1 MSEILNK
8 LQPNRT
14 MQLRGFDAFG
24 AAAAL
29 HSATANSFT
38 VSGVFRDSADFAVL
52 VLYDADNFY
61 EHASLKHLP
70 DFDFSQ
76 LTLSFDVKYT
86 GLRPLDSPRYA
97 TIDWPYLDVIR
108 EDNTTARIRLS
119 EQATLA
125 SGNYTKAAAAFTIV
139 DDGLKQYDRVT
150 LWYMN
155 FAFDFLVPPVECAY
169 AFLGAGAGTVHRI
182 TVNGVDYTHTE
193 TASDT
198 NTSIAEALRDLVNAG
213 PLLQASTGP
222 ANQVNLRV
230 KTDTGAAIAVSSSAS
245 AHEYT
250 LYAVGKQTVA
260 ANLANQINSV
270 DWNGLAITLPLE
282 ATASNGVLTVKC
294 AKPGI
299 DGNAIT
305 MYSVAKT
312 ASLRAESV
320 LAPFEANCWHA
331 PFTGGSS
338 DVTWTV
344 NLNFAALGVPAIRQM
359 WLTFAPPLP
368 DGAALASTEW
378 KAEFTNWTVTGPQTQ
393 RQLKVAGPDSVRVE
407 ENSPWCKYNGNW
419 SQFVGF
425 YSGGFCQ
432 RSTTQGDSVEI
443 FYSANTVHDL
453 YIGATLY
460 ADRARIG
467 VRLDGDTRS
476 LHNFA
481 VSAEAPIYAR
491 RKLRSNVAPGRHS
504 VVIDLDNAAIFD
516 FDFLE
521 AAVPSDVPAPL
532 PPRNHASPA
541 LDYSTDHTYKLPPSR
556 IHWIFDQLGFTA
568 PMNEYLGVF
577 WWNERVRVGG
587 NIPSAT
593 ITLNGSFAAGD
604 QIIVDIGGSPAGKT
618 VFPHENLHVIAKH
631 LAAFINENLV
641 GVWASHNT
649 NSVTVTARS
658 PQAAY
663 AFPITV
669 DVQSATGSATL
680 TGSLSGGQMGT
691 WTIDSAATNP
701 LNRAARDWHAD
712 FFAQAATRNRELV
725 IACSMELVNPP
736 SGFAAVYPDG
746 QPVVTDVGFASLKS
760 THCTFNTAM
769 REFQKK
775 VYLSL
780 ANLQATAGLTPAV
793 QFGEF
798 LWWFFTNERPNN
810 PNGGM
815 GFYDAET
822 VADANTLLGRPLH
835 VFRKPTDSP
844 LVNAGADAIFLRNK
858 LRDHIAA
865 LRAHVLAAHA
875 NAKFE
880 LLYPYDVNHPVP
892 AGVHSLGGA
901 LNRFVNFPAEYE
913 SKATSG
919 LDTIK
924 MEALDFG
931 AWTRSLD
938 LSRTAIEFPLVL
950 GWPKDSVRYL
960 VPVFRGGG
968 AWEKEY
974 LEAKGQGIP
983 VINFWA
989 HDHVNLY
996 NLNCKEPTPQTSLQ
1010 VA

>member
-1 MSEILNK
+1 MPEILTK

-61 EHASLKHLP
+61 EHASLKYLP

-76 LTLSFDVKYT
+76 LNLSFDVKYT
-86 GLRPLDSPRYA
+86 GLRPIDSPRYA

-108 EDNTTARIRLS
+108 EDNSTARIRLS
-119 EQATLA
+119 DHATLA
-125 SGNYTKAAAAFTIV
+125 SGNYTKAFTAFTIV
-139 DDGLKQYDRVT
+139 DNKLKQYDRVT

-155 FAFDFLVPPVECAY
+155 FAFDYLVPQVECAY
-169 AFLGAGAGTVHRI
+169 AFVGAGTGTVHRI

-193 TASDT
+193 TATDT
-198 NTSIAEALRDLVNAG
+198 NTSIAEALRDLVNAS
-213 PLLQASTGP
+213 PLLLANTEP

-230 KTDTGAAIAVSSSAS
+230 KTDNGAPITITSSAS
-245 AHEYT
+245 TAEHT

-260 ANLANQINSV
+260 ANLANQINLV
-270 DWNGLAITLPLE
+270 DWSGLQITLPLE
-282 ATASNGVLTVKC
+282 ATALNGVLTVKC
-294 AKPGI
+294 TKPGI

-305 MYSVAKT
+305 MYSVAKNGR
-312 ASLRAESV
+312 LRAESV
-320 LAPFEANCWHA
+320 LAPFEPNCWHA

-338 DVTWTV
+338 DVTWSV
-344 NLNFAALGVPAIRQM
+344 NLNFNGLGVPSIRQM

-368 DGAALASTEW
+368 DGEAFDSTEW
-378 KAEFTNWTVTGPQTQ
+378 KAEFTNWSVTGPAAQ
-393 RQLKVAGPDSVRVE
+393 RELKVAGPDSVRVE
-407 ENSPWCKYNGNW
+407 ENSSWCKYTGNW

-425 YSGGFCQ
+425 YSGGFCR
-432 RSTTQGDSVEI
+432 RSSTPGDKVEI
-443 FYSANTVHDL
+443 FYSANSVHDL
-453 YIGATLY
+453 YVGTTLY
-460 ADRARIG
+460 ADRGRIG
-467 VRLDGDTRS
+467 VRLDGDTRT

-491 RKLRSNVAPGRHS
+491 RKLRSNVGSGRHS
-504 VVIDLDNAAIFD
+504 VVIDLDNAATFD

-521 AAVPSDVPAPL
+521 AAVPGDVPAPL
-532 PPRNHASPA
+532 PARSHASPA
-541 LDYSTDHTYKLPPSR
+541 LDYSTDHTYKLPPAR
-556 IHWIFDQLGFTA
+556 IHWIFDQLGFA
-568 PMNEYLGVF
+568 ASMNEYLGVF

-587 NIPSAT
+587 VIPSAT
-593 ITLNGSFAAGD
+593 IQLSGSFSEGD

-641 GVWASHNT
+641 GVWASHT
-649 NSVTVTARS
+649 ADSITITARS

-663 AFPITV
+663 AFPIHV
-669 DVQSATGSATL
+669 DVQSSEGAATL

-691 WTIDSAATNP
+691 WTVDSNAANP

-712 FFAQAATRNRELV
+712 FFAGAASRNKELV

-736 SGFAAVYPDG
+736 SGFAAVFPDG
-746 QPVVTDVGFASLKS
+746 QPVVTDVGFASLHS

-775 VYLSL
+775 VYLAL
-780 ANLQATAGLTPAV
+780 ANLQANAGLTPTL

-798 LWWFFTNERPNN
+798 LWWFFTNERPTN

-815 GFYDAET
+815 GFYDPET
-822 VADANTLLGRPLH
+822 TADANVALGRALH

-844 LVNAGADAIFLRNK
+844 MVNGGADAVFLRNK

-865 LRAHVLAAHA
+865 LRAHVLAAHPTA
-875 NAKFE
+875 RFE

-931 AWTRSLD
+931 AWSRSLD
-938 LSRTAIEFPLVL
+938 LARTAIEFPLVL

-960 VPVFRGGG
+960 VPVFRSGG

-989 HDHVNLY
+989 HDHINLY
-996 NLNCKEPTPQTSLQ
+996 SLNCREPVAQTAVQ
-1010 VA
+1010 AA